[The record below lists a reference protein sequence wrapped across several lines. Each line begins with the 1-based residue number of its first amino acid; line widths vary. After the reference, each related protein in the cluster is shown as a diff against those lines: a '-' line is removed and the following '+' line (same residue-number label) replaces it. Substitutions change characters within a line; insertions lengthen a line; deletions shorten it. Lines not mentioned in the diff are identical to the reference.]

1 MTQTPEIEFHLV
13 RRYDGKT
20 VIHTANTLGEF
31 LSFREEAEKSISDTE
46 SEIGFSSYTIV
57 YPDASK
63 VYADPN
69 RLVRKMVNRTIAQVM
84 AGLYKGE

>member
-1 MTQTPEIEFHLV
+1 MKTPEIEFHLV

-31 LSFREEAEKSISDTE
+31 LSFREDAEKSISDTD
-46 SEIGFSSYTIV
+46 SRIGFQSYTIV
-57 YPDASK
+57 YPKASE

-69 RLVRKMVNRTIAQVM
+69 RLVRKMVDRTIEQIRQ
-84 AGLYKGE
+84 GLYKGE

>member
-1 MTQTPEIEFHLV
+1 MNKTPEIEFHLV

-31 LSFREEAEKSISDTE
+31 LSFRDHVEADIAKTDSV
-46 SEIGFSSYTIV
+46 IGFQSYTIV

-69 RLVRKMVNRTIAQVM
+69 RLIRKMVDRTIAQIR